1 MNEPL
6 NRRAL
11 FPVQNPPQSVDETAI
26 AAVAARNG
34 FPEAT
39 TLPQQP
45 TPPAS
50 KVASVPAAQPLSETK
65 GFKRR
70 RQLTGRDHQFNVR
83 LRRDTLDFIYAVANE
98 RNIPIAQVIEEATEA
113 LKAKMPSQ
121 RG

>member
-39 TLPQQP
+39 TLPQG
-45 TPPAS
+45 T
-50 KVASVPAAQPLSETK
+50 KPLA
-65 GFKRR
+65 R
-70 RQLTGRDHQFNVR
+70 
-83 LRRDTLDFIYAVANE
+83 
-98 RNIPIAQVIEEATEA
+98 
-113 LKAKMPSQ
+113 
-121 RG
+121 

>member
-6 NRRAL
+6 KRRAL

-39 TLPQQP
+39 TSPQQP

-50 KVASVPAAQPLSETK
+50 KVASVPAAQPVLEIK
-65 GFKRR
+65 AFKRR

-121 RG
+121 RD

>member
-6 NRRAL
+6 KRRAL
-11 FPVQNPPQSVDETAI
+11 FPVRNSTQSVDETAI

-39 TLPQQP
+39 TSPQQP

-50 KVASVPAAQPLSETK
+50 QVAWVPAAQPVLEIK

-98 RNIPIAQVIEEATEA
+98 RNIPIAQVIEEATNA
-113 LKAKMPSQ
+113 LKAEMPSQ
-121 RG
+121 RD